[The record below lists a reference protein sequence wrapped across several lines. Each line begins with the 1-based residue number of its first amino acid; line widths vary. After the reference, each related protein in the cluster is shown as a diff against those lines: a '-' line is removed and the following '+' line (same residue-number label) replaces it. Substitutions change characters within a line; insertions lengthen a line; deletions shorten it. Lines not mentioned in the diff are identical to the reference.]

1 MKDPDLF
8 NIIWAAFEPSPDSML
23 LSYNTLNP
31 PPLVF
36 LDKFCSLSCP
46 GVAPPSPPPL
56 LRLLKTR
63 PLRKDK
69 YLYLYVHKSH
79 YRRFDREGGR
89 GGNLTLFFFFF
100 FYFSKRHEPK
110 DPLLLKK
117 WLWIWTPWPKKNRL
131 LFIFYVYVQHFEL
144 WQTFFIVVRT
154 IFLGRYG
161 HPPSTDHLGQDGWQD
176 TIKTCHNNFCVPCNV
191 GTSLLSATNL
201 IYSSTVSFSCVPS
214 CIFQPAILDPIG
226 VLLAH
231 RNQVD

>member
-1 MKDPDLF
+1 MNLPQKPQTST
-8 NIIWAAFEPSPDSML
+8 PSSDSML
-23 LSYNTLNP
+23 LSYHTLNP

-56 LRLLKTR
+56 QRLWKTR

-69 YLYLYVHKSH
+69 YLYLYVHRSH
-79 YRRFDREGGR
+79 YRRFDREGER
-89 GGNLTLFFFFF
+89 GGNLTRF
-100 FYFSKRHEPK
+100 FYIFSNFSKRHEPK
-110 DPLLLKK
+110 DPPSVEKVTLDLNSMTK
-117 WLWIWTPWPKKNRL
+117 KKNRF

-161 HPPSTDHLGQDGWQD
+161 HRPSTDHLGQDGWQD
-176 TIKTCHNNFCVPCNV
+176 TIKTCHNKFCVPWNV